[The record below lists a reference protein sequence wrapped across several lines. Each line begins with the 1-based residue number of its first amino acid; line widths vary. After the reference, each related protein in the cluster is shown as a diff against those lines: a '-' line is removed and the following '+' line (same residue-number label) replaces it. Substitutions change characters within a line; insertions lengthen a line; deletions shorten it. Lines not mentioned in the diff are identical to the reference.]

1 MHSNIS
7 RALGVTKVAT
17 AAERSWVHRL
27 VQAQQQHVEAAGQHQ
42 HPAAEPSNH
51 QQHSPLAPSRHA
63 AHDLGPS
70 WPSWP
75 LLRLPALIGPIY
87 VPQQHRRSNDS
98 MWQQIQQL
106 KQHMRHAAA
115 PRTLTSKSL
124 AKSYSIYA
132 ACVALLVTLRSAAKV
147 QWCSSQPQPHQS
159 RRKHD
164 QQVRS
169 HYKQGCPCRCGT
181 SSNPNLPQALTGLV
195 TNDTVHASLPSR
207 QSAQGQRVVNAR
219 STHGQLAHHTLQT
232 SSPEPTRA

>member
-7 RALGVTKVAT
+7 RALGLTKVAT

-115 PRTLTSKSL
+115 PRQTSKSL

-169 HYKQGCPCRCGT
+169 HYNRAAHAGAAPVQTPTCPK
-181 SSNPNLPQALTGLV
+181 P
-195 TNDTVHASLPSR
+195 
-207 QSAQGQRVVNAR
+207 
-219 STHGQLAHHTLQT
+219 
-232 SSPEPTRA
+232 